1 MKLMIVDD
9 EEYTREGIRDSFE
22 WSKLGIQEIM
32 LAQNGKEALTIAKWF
47 IPDIILTDI
56 KMPQK
61 DGIEFTEEIVS
72 RFPNCRIL
80 FMSGYVEVEYFKSAL
95 KLDVIDYIE
104 KPIDKDRLWKAMEKA
119 VDFIQKNRKIEEI
132 KIDNQEMK
140 KVRLLQALISTEPD
154 ENWLLHAC
162 EEVGFPEKGNFVC
175 FIIKQYKASKSRE
188 EVKTELVSILQKYDI
203 SYLIDYLKGAGY
215 VCVVQCKN
223 IKKFSLTQMVN
234 EILQDKELIAGL
246 GLWVGNLKAISQSYR
261 CAERVLE
268 FYFFDTKTQMLELK
282 EEMIQ
287 PKKLDPGIYNQFLAI
302 QKEKPEELR
311 CYLEKLLEEIGN
323 SKQYRRDD
331 IKSMFS
337 SLLQVSIQERKGIL
351 SHLDGIY
358 QAEDMEKRIQYMDT
372 FDELRL
378 FVRKFLDA
386 YEKEIEGK
394 NGYSWIVQ
402 KIMEYVAQHIEN
414 PDLSVQE
421 IADYVSLSP
430 TYISILFKK
439 EVRVNLKQYISN
451 IRMEKAKKMLK
462 SECYKIT
469 EIAEKCGY
477 ANANYFSR
485 AFHKSEDMTPVEYR
499 EKADL

>member
-1 MKLMIVDD
+1 
-9 EEYTREGIRDSFE
+9 
-22 WSKLGIQEIM
+22 
-32 LAQNGKEALTIAKWF
+32 
-47 IPDIILTDI
+47 
-56 KMPQK
+56 
-61 DGIEFTEEIVS
+61 
-72 RFPNCRIL
+72 
-80 FMSGYVEVEYFKSAL
+80 
-95 KLDVIDYIE
+95 
-104 KPIDKDRLWKAMEKA
+104 
-119 VDFIQKNRKIEEI
+119 
-132 KIDNQEMK
+132 MK

-162 EEVGFPEKGNFVC
+162 EEVGFPPKGNFVC

-223 IKKFSLTQMVN
+223 VKKFSLTQMVN

-378 FVRKFLDA
+378 FVRNFLDA

-421 IADYVSLSP
+421 IADHVSLSP

-462 SECYKIT
+462 SECYKIA
-469 EIAEKCGY
+469 EISEKCGY

-499 EKADL
+499 EKVTL